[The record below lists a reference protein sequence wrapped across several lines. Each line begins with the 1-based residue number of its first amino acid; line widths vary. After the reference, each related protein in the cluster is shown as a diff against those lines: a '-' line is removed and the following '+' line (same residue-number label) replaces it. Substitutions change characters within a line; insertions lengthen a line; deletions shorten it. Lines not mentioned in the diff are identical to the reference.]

1 MLQKLL
7 AGSDYEEEA
16 ASSRAQDQGILGD
29 SVHAVCQ
36 QEGLKHTPKDLADDT
51 AQCHDQLP
59 RSPATEQKPL
69 TGMPDASSM
78 SQLGLPPYTRQ
89 TLPGMSSW
97 HGRPGVREGWPLS
110 YQGEEVRQHEQS

>member
-7 AGSDYEEEA
+7 VGSDYGEEA
-16 ASSRAQDQGILGD
+16 ANSRAQDRGILGD

-36 QEGLKHTPKDLADDT
+36 QEGLKPTPKDIADDT

-69 TGMPDASSM
+69 TGVPDASFLS
-78 SQLGLPPYTRQ
+78 RQ
-89 TLPGMSSW
+89 VCLQTPGTCILAWIVGMADQVLEKDGCLLCQR
-97 HGRPGVREGWPLS
+97 GRR
-110 YQGEEVRQHEQS
+110 